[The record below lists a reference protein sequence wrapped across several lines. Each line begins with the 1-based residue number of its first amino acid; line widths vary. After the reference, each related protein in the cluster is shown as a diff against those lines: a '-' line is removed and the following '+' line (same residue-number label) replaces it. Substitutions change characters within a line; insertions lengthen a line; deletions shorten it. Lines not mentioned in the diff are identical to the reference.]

1 MSLKH
6 MILFLL
12 CLVTIAT
19 AQAMQAVASAPAGNT
34 FFAAFKH
41 ALEFATTYWALGGWL
56 LSELLAV
63 LNTKSNSVLQL
74 VKNVLLKLFQS
85 NQNG

>member
-12 CLVTIAT
+12 CLVAIAT
-19 AQAMQAVASAPAGNT
+19 AQAMQAVASAPAGNSFLDAVT
-34 FFAAFKH
+34 H

-56 LSELLAV
+56 LSELLAI

-74 VKNVLLKLFQS
+74 IKNVLLKIFQL